1 MSFDTSKSKLSRSN
15 FAVGYAAKDFT
26 LHTSVND
33 GSEFAGSVYQRVN
46 TDLETGVML
55 NWTAGSNATKFGM
68 AAKYTLD
75 KDSSVRVSLPM
86 LYIADCFT
94 TVKVKLPS
102 RVVFRRV

>member
-15 FAVGYAAKDFT
+15 FAIGYAANDFT

-33 GSEFAGSVYQRVN
+33 GSEFYGSVYQRVN
-46 TDLETGVML
+46 SDLETGVQL

-75 KDSSVRVSLPM
+75 K
-86 LYIADCFT
+86 AGG
-94 TVKVKLPS
+94 
-102 RVVFRRV
+102 